1 MAAARDDLSLE
12 RTAAG
17 LTVHASAWR
26 GARTAEARFL
36 APPGAR
42 LAVLLSGRL
51 EMALDGAEFAVEAR
65 EGPVAVFWSAP
76 DAVDVVRVD
85 RGGAGAVKVQLGVPQ
100 GWLAAEA
107 LSPAMSAALEG
118 WAAPTVCPAAPAL
131 AVAAANHLRAAPANG
146 LGAFLARERFAI
158 EALASL
164 GERLGEA
171 WPPGGPPPRLEV
183 ARAHIERTAVSRPSL
198 REIAR
203 AVGMSPSVLQRRFRN
218 AYGGSVIAF
227 QRAVALDVAR
237 RALEERAVT
246 VAEAAALA
254 GYDHAANFATAFA
267 RRHGAPPS
275 ALRGRARETGRVRF
289 DGRDGGPGG

>member
-1 MAAARDDLSLE
+1 
-12 RTAAG
+12 
-17 LTVHASAWR
+17 
-26 GARTAEARFL
+26 
-36 APPGAR
+36 
-42 LAVLLSGRL
+42 
-51 EMALDGAEFAVEAR
+51 MALDGAEFAVEAR

-76 DAVDVVRVD
+76 DPVDVVRVD
-85 RGGAGAVKVQLGVPQ
+85 RGGAGAVKVQLGVPP

-107 LSPAMSAALEG
+107 LSPAMSAALDG
-118 WAAPTVCPAAPAL
+118 RAAPTVWPAAPAL
-131 AVAAANHLRAAPANG
+131 AIAAADHLRAALAKG
-146 LGAFLARERFAI
+146 LRAFVAREGFAI

-171 WPPGGPPPRLEV
+171 RAPGGPPPRLEV
-183 ARAHIERTAVSRPSL
+183 ARAHIERTAASRPSL

-203 AVGMSPSVLQRRFRN
+203 AVGMSPSVLQRRFRD

-227 QRAVALDVAR
+227 QRAVALDLAR
-237 RALEERAVT
+237 RALEERCVT

-275 ALRGRARETGRVRF
+275 TLRGRAWERSRE
-289 DGRDGGPGG
+289 GGSGG